1 VHAPPEQS
9 GVTWLVEQ
17 GSAHPPQAVAVVLMS
32 VSQPSDWRL
41 ALQFARPAEQ
51 TPLHVPTPQ
60 VRVAIPLA
68 EQTVPHAP
76 QLSGSMLVSRHVP
89 PHTESEPQETWQ
101 TAPEHTRP
109 ERHAVPHA
117 PQWAL
122 SLRRLRSHP
131 LAGIP
136 SQSPK
141 PSLHRA
147 TPQAPATQL
156 AVALGI
162 EHTRLHPPQLA
173 ALVLVL
179 VSQPLATTPSQFPS
193 PEEHAMEHTPPAQ
206 PGTPPVAE
214 QRAPHA
220 PQLFTSV
227 RMTVSQPSPEVALQ
241 SRRSLGQLTLEVPHI
256 DPAHTALVPMGGG
269 GQATPQPPQLATS
282 PDAVLTSQP
291 SSALALQSRK
301 PALHAP
307 IAQRPPEQLD
317 AALADWQRLPHTPQL
332 LASEPVLVSQ
342 PLAAAP
348 SQSAKPDAHAES
360 THAPIRHPA
369 TPLGKEHARPQAPQ
383 WPGSLARSR
392 HTPEQAVVPPAQ
404 VEVQA
409 PEEHTVP
416 APQSWP
422 QAPQWRLSVCT
433 LTHVPEHTR
442 WPGEQVSRHAP
453 STQAWPPGQALPHA
467 PQWRLSA
474 PTLVSHP
481 LATIPS
487 QLP

>member
-1 VHAPPEQS
+1 
-9 GVTWLVEQ
+9 
-17 GSAHPPQAVAVVLMS
+17 M
-32 VSQPSDWRL
+32 
-41 ALQFARPAEQ
+41 
-51 TPLHVPTPQ
+51 
-60 VRVAIPLA
+60 
-68 EQTVPHAP
+68 
-76 QLSGSMLVSRHVP
+76 
-89 PHTESEPQETWQ
+89 
-101 TAPEHTRP
+101 
-109 ERHAVPHA
+109 
-117 PQWAL
+117 
-122 SLRRLRSHP
+122 
-131 LAGIP
+131 P

-141 PSLHRA
+141 PSLQRA
-147 TPQAPATQL
+147 MPQTPATQL

-162 EHTRLHPPQLA
+162 EHTRLHPPQLV

-179 VSQPLATTPSQFPS
+179 VSQPLATAPSQFPN
-193 PEEHAMEHTPPAQ
+193 PAEQVMLHTPPAQ
-206 PGTPPVAE
+206 PGVPPVVE
-214 QRAPHA
+214 QRVPQA

-227 RMTVSQPSPEVALQ
+227 RMAVSQPSPEVALQ
-241 SRRSLGQLTLEVPHI
+241 SRRSLGQFTLEVPHI
-256 DPAHTALVPMGGG
+256 DAAHTALVPMGGG
-269 GQATPQPPQLATS
+269 GQLTPQPPQLVTS

-291 SSALALQSRK
+291 SSELVLQSRK

-307 IAQRPPEQLD
+307 ITHRPPEQLE

-332 LASEPVLVSQ
+332 LASEAVLVSQ

-348 SQSAKPDAHAES
+348 SQSAKPAAQAES
-360 THAPIRHPA
+360 THAPILHPA
-369 TPLGKEHARPQAPQ
+369 TPLGKEHALPQAPQ
-383 WPGSLARSR
+383 WAGSLARSR

-416 APQSWP
+416 APQTWP

-433 LTHVPEHTR
+433 LTHCPEHAR

-453 STQAWPPGQALPHA
+453 STQAWPPGQALPQA

-474 PTLVSHP
+474 PRLLSQP